1 MSRSISRVSA
11 LIKHHRSATGKT
23 ASILNKS
30 IPSKRLKSCCQSC
43 TLWTGVRSTRRCV
56 NSFKAKV
63 HLTSSFP
70 ISLRLGFFGEFWGS
84 PTSPEQTA
92 CITTCANNM
101 PLVRKSVGMGNS
113 LFVATG
119 AGIVGLALYHAYV
132 PSSAE
137 DEESILTRYGPPSTL
152 LEPHSLCHLAQLFP
166 RDTEAVKKTEAHNMA
181 VVFDASD
188 KAFFKA
194 SVERPTIRR
203 LANAGNFGIASPYG
217 VVPGTSTDFSD
228 LVIKSP
234 RDDLRRPEDVK
245 LSHPKSN

>member
-11 LIKHHRSATGKT
+11 LIKHHQSATGKT

-30 IPSKRLKSCCQSC
+30 S
-43 TLWTGVRSTRRCV
+43 RR
-56 NSFKAKV
+56 NGSSHAANQV
-63 HLTSSFP
+63 HY
-70 ISLRLGFFGEFWGS
+70 G
-84 PTSPEQTA
+84 PEYEA
-92 CITTCANNM
+92 HE
-101 PLVRKSVGMGNS
+101 GMGNS

-137 DEESILTRYGPPSTL
+137 DEESILTR
-152 LEPHSLCHLAQLFP
+152 HLAQLFP

>member
-11 LIKHHRSATGKT
+11 LIKHHQSATGKT

-30 IPSKRLKSCCQSC
+30 S
-43 TLWTGVRSTRRCV
+43 RR
-56 NSFKAKV
+56 NGSSHAANHV
-63 HLTSSFP
+63 HY
-70 ISLRLGFFGEFWGS
+70 G
-84 PTSPEQTA
+84 PEYEA
-92 CITTCANNM
+92 HE
-101 PLVRKSVGMGNS
+101 GMGNS

-137 DEESILTRYGPPSTL
+137 DEESILTR
-152 LEPHSLCHLAQLFP
+152 HLAQLFP

>member
-30 IPSKRLKSCCQSC
+30 S
-43 TLWTGVRSTRRCV
+43 RR
-56 NSFKAKV
+56 NGSSHAANHV
-63 HLTSSFP
+63 HY
-70 ISLRLGFFGEFWGS
+70 G
-84 PTSPEQTA
+84 PEYEA
-92 CITTCANNM
+92 HE
-101 PLVRKSVGMGNS
+101 GMGNS

-137 DEESILTRYGPPSTL
+137 DEESILTR
-152 LEPHSLCHLAQLFP
+152 Q
-166 RDTEAVKKTEAHNMA
+166 KTEAHNMA